1 MPLYDYECP
10 VCGYRDERIE
20 SVETT
25 KVVCLRCKNLANRII
40 SSRSVNVANEDAPW
54 IRSVL
59 EVVDKD
65 STKPHVVAFREN
77 PTRTN
82 YNLWMKGEGLRPLE
96 NGEKRRKEDN
106 TEKAVE
112 YLLKKRYERRAISI
126 I

>member
-20 SVETT
+20 SVGTT

-82 YNLWMKGEGLRPLE
+82 YHLWMKGEGLRPLE

>member
-1 MPLYDYECP
+1 M
-10 VCGYRDERIE
+10 
-20 SVETT
+20 
-25 KVVCLRCKNLANRII
+25 
-40 SSRSVNVANEDAPW
+40 ANEDAPW